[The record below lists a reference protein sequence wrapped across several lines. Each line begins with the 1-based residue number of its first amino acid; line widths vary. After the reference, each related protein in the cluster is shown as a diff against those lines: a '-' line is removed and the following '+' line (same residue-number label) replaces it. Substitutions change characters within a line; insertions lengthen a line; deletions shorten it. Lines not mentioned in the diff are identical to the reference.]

1 MKIYKK
7 GMGGSGNKK
16 TNQDSIAGTKKDVK
30 DSSLADS
37 MKGLNRSSEGNG
49 I

>member
-1 MKIYKK
+1 
-7 GMGGSGNKK
+7 MGGSGNKK
-16 TNQDSIAGTKKDVK
+16 TNQDRTAATRKDVK

-37 MKGLNRSSEGNG
+37 RKGLNRSSEGNG